1 MITDYGRNQNHPW
14 TLHIRQRIVLGLTA
28 SVGGMTERLVKAST
42 AAMFS
47 VLDSMDRGQLD
58 KVCDSILAVFA
69 ENQKND
75 RVTSPLLKFLD
86 QLLTSGYL
94 DEILED
100 EEAAFP
106 MDLLALVWDSKFQ
119 QLLQFLSEC

>member
-1 MITDYGRNQNHPW
+1 MPPRRRPLISSSNRNAKSAIVSI
-14 TLHIRQRIVLGLTA
+14 IRQRIVLGLTA

-47 VLDSMDRGQLD
+47 VLESMDRRELD
-58 KVCDSILAVFA
+58 KVCDAILAVFA

-86 QLLTSGYL
+86 QLLTSGHL

-100 EEAAFP
+100 EKAAFP
-106 MDLLALVWDSKFQ
+106 MDLLTLVWDFRI
-119 QLLQFLSEC
+119 

>member
-1 MITDYGRNQNHPW
+1 MPPRRRPLFSSSNRNAKSAIVSI
-14 TLHIRQRIVLGLTA
+14 IRQRIVLGLTA

-47 VLDSMDRGQLD
+47 VLDSMERGQLD
-58 KVCDSILAVFA
+58 KVCDAILAVFA

-86 QLLTSGYL
+86 QLLTSGHL
-94 DEILED
+94 DEILDD
-100 EEAAFP
+100 EKAAFP
-106 MDLLALVWDSKFQ
+106 MDLLTLVWDFRI
-119 QLLQFLSEC
+119 

>member
-1 MITDYGRNQNHPW
+1 M
-14 TLHIRQRIVLGLTA
+14 LGLTA

-106 MDLLALVWDSKFQ
+106 MDLLALVWDLKFQ
-119 QLLQFLSEC
+119 QHLQFLSEC

>member
-1 MITDYGRNQNHPW
+1 MPPRRRPLISSSNRNAKSAIVSI
-14 TLHIRQRIVLGLTA
+14 IRQRIVLGLTA

-58 KVCDSILAVFA
+58 KVCDAILAVFA

-86 QLLTSGYL
+86 QLLTSGHL
-94 DEILED
+94 DEILDD
-100 EEAAFP
+100 EKAAFP
-106 MDLLALVWDSKFQ
+106 MDLLTLVWDFRI
-119 QLLQFLSEC
+119 

>member
-1 MITDYGRNQNHPW
+1 MPPRRRPLISSSNRNAKSAIVSI
-14 TLHIRQRIVLGLTA
+14 IRQRIVLGLTA

-58 KVCDSILAVFA
+58 KVCDAILAVFA

-86 QLLTSGYL
+86 QLLTSGHL

-100 EEAAFP
+100 EKAAFP
-106 MDLLALVWDSKFQ
+106 MDLLTLVWYFRI
-119 QLLQFLSEC
+119 

>member
-1 MITDYGRNQNHPW
+1 MPPRRRPLISSSNRNAKSAIVSI
-14 TLHIRQRIVLGLTA
+14 IRQRIVLGLTA

-58 KVCDSILAVFA
+58 KVCDAILAVFA

-86 QLLTSGYL
+86 QLLTSGHL

-100 EEAAFP
+100 EKAAFP
-106 MDLLALVWDSKFQ
+106 MDLLTLVWDFRI
-119 QLLQFLSEC
+119 

>member
-1 MITDYGRNQNHPW
+1 MPPRRRPLISSSNRNAKSAIVSI
-14 TLHIRQRIVLGLTA
+14 IRQRIVLGLTA

-47 VLDSMDRGQLD
+47 VLDSMDRGLLD
-58 KVCDSILAVFA
+58 KVCDAILTVFA

-86 QLLTSGYL
+86 QLLTSGHL

-100 EEAAFP
+100 EKAAFP
-106 MDLLALVWDSKFQ
+106 MDLLTLVWDFRI
-119 QLLQFLSEC
+119 

>member
-1 MITDYGRNQNHPW
+1 MPPRRRPLISSSNRNAKSAIVSI
-14 TLHIRQRIVLGLTA
+14 IRQRIVLGLTA

-58 KVCDSILAVFA
+58 KVCDAILAVFA

-86 QLLTSGYL
+86 QLLTSGHL

-100 EEAAFP
+100 EKAAFP
-106 MDLLALVWDSKFQ
+106 MDLLTLVWVFRI
-119 QLLQFLSEC
+119 

>member
-1 MITDYGRNQNHPW
+1 MPPRRRPLISSSNRNAKSAIVSI
-14 TLHIRQRIVLGLTA
+14 IRQRIVLGLTA

-47 VLDSMDRGQLD
+47 VLDSMERGQLD
-58 KVCDSILAVFA
+58 KVCDAILAVFA

-86 QLLTSGYL
+86 QLLTSGHL

-100 EEAAFP
+100 EKAAFP
-106 MDLLALVWDSKFQ
+106 MDLLTLVWDFRI
-119 QLLQFLSEC
+119 

>member
-1 MITDYGRNQNHPW
+1 MPPRRRPLISSSNRNAKSAIVSI
-14 TLHIRQRIVLGLTA
+14 IRQRIVLGLTA

-58 KVCDSILAVFA
+58 KVCEAILAVFA

-86 QLLTSGYL
+86 QLLTSGHL

-100 EEAAFP
+100 EKAAFP
-106 MDLLALVWDSKFQ
+106 MDLLTLVWDFRI
-119 QLLQFLSEC
+119 

>member
-1 MITDYGRNQNHPW
+1 MPPRRRPLISSSNRNAKSAIVSI
-14 TLHIRQRIVLGLTA
+14 IRQRIVLGLTA

-58 KVCDSILAVFA
+58 KVCDAILAVFA

-86 QLLTSGYL
+86 QLLTSGHL

-100 EEAAFP
+100 EKAAFP
-106 MDLLALVWDSKFQ
+106 MDLLTLVCDFRI
-119 QLLQFLSEC
+119 

>member
-1 MITDYGRNQNHPW
+1 MPPRRRPLISIAPTEMLSRLLSPSF
-14 TLHIRQRIVLGLTA
+14 IRQRIVLGLTA

-42 AAMFS
+42 AAMFA

-58 KVCDSILAVFA
+58 KVCDAILAVFA

-86 QLLTSGYL
+86 QLLTSGHL
-94 DEILED
+94 DKILED
-100 EEAAFP
+100 EKAAFP
-106 MDLLALVWDSKFQ
+106 MDLLTLVWDFRI
-119 QLLQFLSEC
+119 